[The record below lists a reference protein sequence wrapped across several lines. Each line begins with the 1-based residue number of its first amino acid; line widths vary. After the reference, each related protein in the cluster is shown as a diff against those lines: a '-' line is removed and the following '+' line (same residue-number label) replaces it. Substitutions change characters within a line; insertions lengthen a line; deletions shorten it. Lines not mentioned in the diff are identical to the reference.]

1 MNDPAHTAHGSLRF
15 RPTPKYAIEIV
26 QRLARESRNVA
37 WSTHALA
44 RMLERDITDEI
55 ALDVL
60 RNGHLMGDIDQGRNP
75 GEWKVKV
82 GKQIKGRR
90 QVGVVVLIIRESRL
104 LVKTVE
110 WEDANV

>member
-1 MNDPAHTAHGSLRF
+1 MHEPAPHGSLRF
-15 RPTPKYAIEIV
+15 RPNPKYAIEIV
-26 QRLARESRNVA
+26 RRLALETRNVA

-44 RMLERDITDEI
+44 RMQERDITDEI

-60 RNGHLMGDIDQGRNP
+60 RNGYLASDIERGLNP
-75 GEWKVKV
+75 GEWKIKV
-82 GKQIKGRR
+82 AKQIKGRR
-90 QVGVVVLIIRESRL
+90 QVGVVVLIIREFRL